1 MWSDAMGDDKKEE
14 KKSYTVTDK
23 RGLERE
29 DTDQVQEIKGGP
41 DKVKEEPM
49 LNDSLPTIDFATLIM
64 SFASA
69 SMICMGMV
77 ADPATG
83 KIQKDLFIAKQNI
96 DVISLLK
103 EKTTG
108 NLTQDEEKLIDQIL
122 YELRMHYVE
131 IMKEK

>member
-1 MWSDAMGDDKKEE
+1 
-14 KKSYTVTDK
+14 
-23 RGLERE
+23 
-29 DTDQVQEIKGGP
+29 
-41 DKVKEEPM
+41 
-49 LNDSLPTIDFATLIM
+49 
-64 SFASA
+64 
-69 SMICMGMV
+69 MGMV